1 MTTKRERERK
11 RELKCGNLKGH
22 DSSAMAAATKE
33 ASSDRDAM
41 NTTANDNTTTTSG
54 GATTTTSTT
63 YPTSAKDYDITD
75 EIGRGVS
82 GVVWK
87 ASIPSKSNETVAIK
101 VLDLEDQD
109 QNYLEE
115 IRREAQT
122 MSMLSHPNLVRY
134 HCSFIEGSSL
144 WVVMPYLEGGSV
156 LNLMKWKHVQESS
169 IENDG
174 AQRRGENGED
184 DGKVASSSSASTTT
198 SVGLDE
204 TTVATILKGTLK
216 ALDYFHR
223 NGNIHR
229 DVKAGNIL
237 VDANGDVKLADFGVS
252 ASSWGSGGRPRSHQT
267 FVGTPCWMAPEVM
280 EQVSGYDFHA
290 DIWSLGITVLELCHG
305 HAPFAKYPPM
315 KVLLMTLQNPPPTL
329 ESSAQ
334 TGIVGGGGGPKKPF
348 SRALKEFV
356 GLCLQKDPSKR
367 PSAEKLLEHRFLK
380 EAKKSDYIVK
390 TLLKDIP
397 SLGERTK
404 QLLER
409 DAKRREARR
418 KGEDIGKTAEQE
430 EAESQA
436 AYKHGVS
443 MWNFNL
449 DELKAEAAAIDT
461 AAAGSGGDGSV
472 DGPASKGSIQKKGS
486 RFKIIEEEKSG
497 ALSDSGASTQSA
509 AKIEQKGRFTISD
522 DLPTQPS
529 TTSQQEQQ
537 QQQPQKKVTKKG
549 RFIVEEEEGSVK
561 TAPSQRGTEIEQMC
575 EKMVLLSRA
584 QEETIRS
591 LREENESLRR
601 KVAELGGS

>member
-1 MTTKRERERK
+1 
-11 RELKCGNLKGH
+11 
-22 DSSAMAAATKE
+22 MAAATKE

-41 NTTANDNTTTTSG
+41 NTTANDNTTNTSG

-87 ASIPSKSNETVAIK
+87 ATIPSKSNETVAIK

-174 AQRRGENGED
+174 AQRRGESGED

-461 AAAGSGGDGSV
+461 AAAAERAARFPILVRAPKVPRLNRKDGLPFPTTCRRNRRQLSRNKNNNKNSSNNNNLKRKLRKKV
-472 DGPASKGSIQKKGS
+472 DSSSKKKKAASKLLHRKEAMKSS
-486 RFKIIEEEKSG
+486 RCARKWSSSRGRKRKPFV
-497 ALSDSGASTQSA
+497 LSARRTRVY
-509 AKIEQKGRFTISD
+509 EGRW
-522 DLPTQPS
+522 
-529 TTSQQEQQ
+529 
-537 QQQPQKKVTKKG
+537 
-549 RFIVEEEEGSVK
+549 
-561 TAPSQRGTEIEQMC
+561 
-575 EKMVLLSRA
+575 
-584 QEETIRS
+584 RS
-591 LREENESLRR
+591 
-601 KVAELGGS
+601 

>member
-1 MTTKRERERK
+1 MTNEEER
-11 RELKCGNLKGH
+11 GVVGGGPTS
-22 DSSAMAAATKE
+22 SSAGGGGGNSDA
-33 ASSDRDAM
+33 ASS
-41 NTTANDNTTTTSG
+41 S
-54 GATTTTSTT
+54 
-63 YPTSAKDYDITD
+63 YPTSAKDYHITD

-87 ASIPSKSNETVAIK
+87 ATIPQKSNEVVAIK

-169 IENDG
+169 SMLEERGGNDS
-174 AQRRGENGED
+174 GENE
-184 DGKVASSSSASTTT
+184 VASSSSAATS

-329 ESSAQ
+329 ESSGQSGA
-334 TGIVGGGGGPKKPF
+334 GGVGGGPKKTF

-397 SLGERTK
+397 SLGERTR

-409 DAKRREARR
+409 DAKRREAKR

-449 DELKAEAAAIDT
+449 DELKAEAAAIDNEV
-461 AAAGSGGDGSV
+461 GGGDPS
-472 DGPASKGSIQKKGS
+472 AKSSLQKKGS
-486 RFKIIEEEKSG
+486 RFKIIEEENSG
-497 ALSDSGASTQSA
+497 AGSDSGASTQS

-522 DLPTQPS
+522 DTPAQ
-529 TTSQQEQQ
+529 QQEQQ
-537 QQQPQKKVTKKG
+537 QPQQPQRKVTKKG
-549 RFIVEEEEGSVK
+549 RFIVEEEHNVAASS
-561 TAPSQRGTEIEQMC
+561 SQRSSGGIGASEIEQMC
-575 EKMVLLSRA
+575 EKMVLFSR
-584 QEETIRS
+584 QQDDVIRS

-601 KVAELGGS
+601 RVAELGG

>member
-1 MTTKRERERK
+1 MTNTNEGGGIGESGFGTG
-11 RELKCGNLKGH
+11 ETALT
-22 DSSAMAAATKE
+22 ATNESNKQP
-33 ASSDRDAM
+33 
-41 NTTANDNTTTTSG
+41 
-54 GATTTTSTT
+54 
-63 YPTSAKDYDITD
+63 YPTSAKEYQITD

-87 ASIPSKSNETVAIK
+87 ATIPSKQNEQVAIK

-134 HCSFIEGSSL
+134 YCSFIEKSSL

-156 LNLMKWKHVQESS
+156 LNLMKWKHLTRE
-169 IENDG
+169 EDEE
-174 AQRRGENGED
+174 RGEGNNTSTNES
-184 DGKVASSSSASTTT
+184 VAST
-198 SVGLDE
+198 SESIGLDE

-334 TGIVGGGGGPKKPF
+334 SGAGGVGGGPKKTF

-409 DAKRREARR
+409 DAKRREAKR

-449 DELKAEAAAIDT
+449 DELKAEAAAIDNEV
-461 AAAGSGGDGSV
+461 GGGDPS
-472 DGPASKGSIQKKGS
+472 AKSSLQKKGS
-486 RFKIIEEEKSG
+486 RFKIIEEENSG
-497 ALSDSGASTQSA
+497 AGSDSGASTQSA
-509 AKIEQKGRFTISD
+509 KIEQKGRFTVSD
-522 DLPTQPS
+522 DTPAQ
-529 TTSQQEQQ
+529 QQEQQ
-537 QQQPQKKVTKKG
+537 QPPQPQRKVTKKG
-549 RFIVEEEEGSVK
+549 RFIVEEEHNVAASS
-561 TAPSQRGTEIEQMC
+561 SQRSSGGIGASEIEQMC
-575 EKMVLLSRA
+575 EKMVLFSR
-584 QEETIRS
+584 QQDDVIRS

-601 KVAELGGS
+601 RVAELGG

>member
-1 MTTKRERERK
+1 
-11 RELKCGNLKGH
+11 
-22 DSSAMAAATKE
+22 MAAASKE

-169 IENDG
+169 IETFDG
-174 AQRRGENGED
+174 AQRRGEGGED
-184 DGKVASSSSASTTT
+184 DGEVASSSSASTTT

-461 AAAGSGGDGSV
+461 AAAAAGSGGDGNV
-472 DGPASKGSIQKKGS
+472 DGPTSKGSIQKKGS

-529 TTSQQEQQ
+529 TTSQQEQQQQ

-601 KVAELGGS
+601 KVAEFGGS

>member
-1 MTTKRERERK
+1 MTNEEER
-11 RELKCGNLKGH
+11 GVVGGGGPTTS
-22 DSSAMAAATKE
+22 SSAGGGGGGNSDA
-33 ASSDRDAM
+33 ASS
-41 NTTANDNTTTTSG
+41 S
-54 GATTTTSTT
+54 S
-63 YPTSAKDYDITD
+63 YPTSAKDYHITD

-87 ASIPSKSNETVAIK
+87 ATIPQKSNEVVAIK

-169 IENDG
+169 SMLEERGGIG
-174 AQRRGENGED
+174 SGENE
-184 DGKVASSSSASTTT
+184 VASSSSAATS

-329 ESSAQ
+329 ESSGQSGAS
-334 TGIVGGGGGPKKPF
+334 GVGGRPKKTF

-397 SLGERTK
+397 SLGERTR

-409 DAKRREARR
+409 DAKRREAKR

-449 DELKAEAAAIDT
+449 DELKAEAAAIDNAT
-461 AAAGSGGDGSV
+461 SSGEVGD
-472 DGPASKGSIQKKGS
+472 ASAKGALQKKGS
-486 RFKIIEEEKSG
+486 RFKIIEEENSG
-497 ALSDSGASTQSA
+497 AVSDSGASTQS

-522 DLPTQPS
+522 ETPAQPPTS
-529 TTSQQEQQ
+529 QQ
-537 QQQPQKKVTKKG
+537 QQQQEPQQQPQRKVTKKG
-549 RFIVEEEEGSVK
+549 RFIVEEEDNVVA
-561 TAPSQRGTEIEQMC
+561 APSSSSQRGAEIEQLC
-575 EKMVLLSRA
+575 EKMVHLYRA
-584 QEETIRS
+584 QEDTIRS

-601 KVAELGGS
+601 RIAELGG

>member
-1 MTTKRERERK
+1 MEPQQQQQ
-11 RELKCGNLKGH
+11 NNN
-22 DSSAMAAATKE
+22 S
-33 ASSDRDAM
+33 
-41 NTTANDNTTTTSG
+41 NDQG
-54 GATTTTSTT
+54 
-63 YPTSAKDYDITD
+63 YPTHASAYVITD

-82 GVVWK
+82 GTVWK
-87 ASIPSKSNETVAIK
+87 GLIPERSNEIVAIK

-109 QNYLEE
+109 QTYLEE

-134 HCSFIEGSSL
+134 YCSFIEGSSL

-156 LNLMKWKHVQESS
+156 LNLMKWKHVVDS
-169 IENDG
+169 
-174 AQRRGENGED
+174 GENIINQSDGTSTRNNNVGGENSNNNNND
-184 DGKVASSSSASTTT
+184 NNQV

-329 ESSAQ
+329 ESSQ
-334 TGIVGGGGGPKKPF
+334 GSHGKKTF

-367 PSAEKLLEHRFLK
+367 PTAEKLLEHRFLK

-409 DAKRREARR
+409 DAKRREAKR

-449 DELKAEAAAIDT
+449 DELKAEAGEIADKT
-461 AAAGSGGDGSV
+461 L
-472 DGPASKGSIQKKGS
+472 PKKGS
-486 RFKIIEEEKSG
+486 RFKIIEEENDAISDNSSG
-497 ALSDSGASTQSA
+497 GANTQSL
-509 AKIEQKGRFTISD
+509 KTEQKGRFTISD
-522 DLPTQPS
+522 DAPT
-529 TTSQQEQQ
+529 QQ
-537 QQQPQKKVTKKG
+537 QQQQQQQQGTQRKVTQKG
-549 RFIVEEEEGSVK
+549 RFIVEEEEAPISGSGGSVNY
-561 TAPSQRGTEIEQMC
+561 SSEVELLCEQM
-575 EKMVLLSRA
+575 MTASRK
-584 QEETIRS
+584 QEEIIRN
-591 LREENESLRR
+591 LREENEQLRA
-601 KVAELGGS
+601 KLGTSRR

>member
-1 MTTKRERERK
+1 
-11 RELKCGNLKGH
+11 
-22 DSSAMAAATKE
+22 MAAATKD
-33 ASSDRDAM
+33 ASDRDAM
-41 NTTANDNTTTTSG
+41 NTINDSTTTTTTTTS
-54 GATTTTSTT
+54 ATLQQQGSAAF
-63 YPTSAKDYDITD
+63 YPTSAKDYHITD

-169 IENDG
+169 IIENDG
-174 AQRRGENGED
+174 AQRRGEGGED
-184 DGKVASSSSASTTT
+184 GEVAQSSSSTTT

-449 DELKAEAAAIDT
+449 DELKAEAAVIDT
-461 AAAGSGGDGSV
+461 AAAAGSGGDGSV

-497 ALSDSGASTQSA
+497 TLSDSGASTQS

-522 DLPTQPS
+522 DLPAQPS
-529 TTSQQEQQ
+529 TTLSQQEQQEQQQ

-561 TAPSQRGTEIEQMC
+561 TAPSQRGNEIEQMC

>member
-1 MTTKRERERK
+1 MTNEEER
-11 RELKCGNLKGH
+11 GVVGGGGPTTS
-22 DSSAMAAATKE
+22 SSAGGGGGGNSD
-33 ASSDRDAM
+33 ASS
-41 NTTANDNTTTTSG
+41 S
-54 GATTTTSTT
+54 SS
-63 YPTSAKDYDITD
+63 YPTSAKDYHITD

-87 ASIPSKSNETVAIK
+87 ATIPQKSNEVVAIK

-169 IENDG
+169 SMLEERGGIG
-174 AQRRGENGED
+174 SGENE
-184 DGKVASSSSASTTT
+184 VASSSSAATS

-329 ESSAQ
+329 ESSGQSGA
-334 TGIVGGGGGPKKPF
+334 GGVGGGPKKTF

-397 SLGERTK
+397 SLGERTR

-409 DAKRREARR
+409 DAKRREAKR

-449 DELKAEAAAIDT
+449 DELKAEAAAIDNAT
-461 AAAGSGGDGSV
+461 SSGEVGD
-472 DGPASKGSIQKKGS
+472 ASAKGALQKKGS
-486 RFKIIEEEKSG
+486 RFKIIEEENSG
-497 ALSDSGASTQSA
+497 AVSDSGASTQS

-522 DLPTQPS
+522 ETPAQPPTS
-529 TTSQQEQQ
+529 QQ
-537 QQQPQKKVTKKG
+537 QQQQEPQQQPQRKVTKKG
-549 RFIVEEEEGSVK
+549 RFIVVEEDNVVA
-561 TAPSQRGTEIEQMC
+561 APSSSSQRGAEIEQLC
-575 EKMVLLSRA
+575 EKMVHLSRA
-584 QEETIRS
+584 QEDTIRS

-601 KVAELGGS
+601 RIAELGG

>member
-1 MTTKRERERK
+1 MRARVANYIQCAFDDDQKERERHFVFSVS
-11 RELKCGNLKGH
+11 H
-22 DSSAMAAATKE
+22 DDDGDDGDSNNNNGGRDEGRVGSRRDE
-33 ASSDRDAM
+33 HHQRQRQQQHHHHQRSDF
-41 NTTANDNTTTTSG
+41 TTTRVCSCV
-54 GATTTTSTT
+54 
-63 YPTSAKDYDITD
+63 PD
-75 EIGRGVS
+75 ECERLPHNGRDWSRVS

-174 AQRRGENGED
+174 AQRRGESGED
-184 DGKVASSSSASTTT
+184 DGESGVVVECINHNFSWVRRNDRRDHLERHVEG
-198 SVGLDE
+198 VGL
-204 TTVATILKGTLK
+204 LPC
-216 ALDYFHR
+216 

-334 TGIVGGGGGPKKPF
+334 TGIVGGGG
-348 SRALKEFV
+348 RAKETLLESVERVCRFVLTKRSKQKAFRREVVGTQVFKRSQEV
-356 GLCLQKDPSKR
+356 GLHRQDVVERYSKFR
-367 PSAEKLLEHRFLK
+367 
-380 EAKKSDYIVK
+380 
-390 TLLKDIP
+390 
-397 SLGERTK
+397 
-404 QLLER
+404 
-409 DAKRREARR
+409 
-418 KGEDIGKTAEQE
+418 
-430 EAESQA
+430 
-436 AYKHGVS
+436 
-443 MWNFNL
+443 
-449 DELKAEAAAIDT
+449 
-461 AAAGSGGDGSV
+461 
-472 DGPASKGSIQKKGS
+472 
-486 RFKIIEEEKSG
+486 
-497 ALSDSGASTQSA
+497 
-509 AKIEQKGRFTISD
+509 
-522 DLPTQPS
+522 
-529 TTSQQEQQ
+529 
-537 QQQPQKKVTKKG
+537 
-549 RFIVEEEEGSVK
+549 
-561 TAPSQRGTEIEQMC
+561 
-575 EKMVLLSRA
+575 
-584 QEETIRS
+584 
-591 LREENESLRR
+591 
-601 KVAELGGS
+601 